1 MAGLLPAEGEIVIAN
16 LLFAGSSADRG
27 TSLELGLFTN
37 SSISNSITHA
47 TLTEPTG
54 GDYARK
60 TLANASWT
68 PGSTSTY
75 AKQTFTPIGTAYTGA
90 IYGYFICTGGTGYT
104 NKRII
109 AIELDPNGPFTLNV
123 SDTYDV
129 TPSITIS

>member
-1 MAGLLPAEGEIVIAN
+1 MAGLLPTEGEIVIAN

-27 TSLELGLFTN
+27 ASLELGLFTN

-47 TLTEPTG
+47 SITEPTG

-60 TLANASWT
+60 SLANASWT

-75 AKQTFTPIGTAYTGA
+75 AKQTFSPTGTAYTGA
-90 IYGYFICTGGTGYT
+90 VYGYFICTTGT

-109 AIELDPNGPFTLNV
+109 AIELDPNGPFSLNV